1 MSRFLRGVCDLLLL
15 VAVAA
20 LYGACLT
27 AKLQTGAYGLAIPDA
42 PYTYERAD
50 FLIDAVFAGLVA
62 LAALI
67 VAERLWRRRAPGR
80 GRVAVTVLTFVA
92 ALLAMYLGMPDP
104 RVFGNTWARW
114 EPTFELFLHQW
125 DIVLPLALAAAA
137 ARRMWRAPRRSA

>member
-15 VAVAA
+15 VAAAA

-42 PYTYERAD
+42 PYTYERVD
-50 FLIDAVFAGLVA
+50 FLLDAMFAGLVA

-67 VAERLWRRRAPGR
+67 VAERLWRRRFPGR
-80 GRVAVTVLTFVA
+80 GRAALTFVG
-92 ALLAMYLGMPDP
+92 ALLAMYLGMPDA

-125 DIVLPLALAAAA
+125 DIVLALALAAAA
-137 ARRMWRAPRRSA
+137 ARRVWRAPRRSA